1 MKNRLHILFLMIT
14 LGFFMAPTF
23 SYACGTKVEKG
34 CCKKEVPSKI
44 KKKDCCKNKSSKD
57 QDNGCEGK
65 CGHSNCT
72 SSSVTLSVVLPNKIE
87 FTNNNFDFSNERK
100 VFYQSE
106 SFIAAGF
113 TSIWLIPKIG

>member
-1 MKNRLHILFLMIT
+1 MLT
-14 LGFFMAPTF
+14 LGLFMAPTVG
-23 SYACGTKVEKG
+23 YACGTKDEKE
-34 CCKKEVPSKI
+34 CCKKEVPSKTE
-44 KKKDCCKNKSSKD
+44 KKQCCRDKDSKG

-72 SSSVTLSVVLPNKIE
+72 SSSVTLSVVLPNEIE

-113 TSIWLIPKIG
+113 TSIWLIPKIS